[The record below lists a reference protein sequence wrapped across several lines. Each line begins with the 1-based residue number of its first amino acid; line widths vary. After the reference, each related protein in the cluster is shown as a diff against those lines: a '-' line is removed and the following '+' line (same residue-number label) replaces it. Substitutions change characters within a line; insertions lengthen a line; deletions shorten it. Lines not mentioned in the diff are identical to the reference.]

1 MDAKF
6 ILSNDKD
13 SPLYQ
18 RSDRPFSYRLLAK
31 YLDVGS
37 PDSKYDGKIAADV
50 TASEDAL
57 KAQAAF
63 LPEFARLGEEGEGL
77 GEGGFVGTFRLCAA
91 VFALSRRRCVLT
103 RVLAVLRWCVWTNGA
118 RAKLIEDPGGSGW
131 RQAGLQHVYVFY
143 PLYRCLQ
150 HYRFQQVCH
159 RAGSCGRLAPRLH
172 VCTCARALTLRSIR
186 FL

>member
-31 YLDVGS
+31 YLAHDS
-37 PDSKYDGKIAADV
+37 PDSKYFGDKTAADK
-50 TASEDAL
+50 AL
-57 KAQAAF
+57 EEQAAF
-63 LPEFARLGEEGEGL
+63 LPEFG
-77 GEGGFVGTFRLCAA
+77 GEGGFVGTFRLCTA
-91 VFALSRRRCVLT
+91 VFALSRGGRVLT
-103 RVLAVLRWCVWTNGA
+103 RVSAVLRWCVWTNGA
-118 RAKLIEDPGGSGW
+118 RAILIEDPGGSGW

-172 VCTCARALTLRSIR
+172 VCTCARVLALRSIR
-186 FL
+186 SL